1 MQFVLNVKEDA
12 ENYVEYADQGSK
24 QVCRKLWAVLIVAI
38 PVTELGGADLA
49 IFGTVATALSALW
62 QKLIITIKK
71 SDYCGDFYFCQY
83 DADYRLFVLYRFS
96 QMATNLILVWDSL
109 DLLNDH
115 CFQYFI

>member
-1 MQFVLNVKEDA
+1 MGRFI
-12 ENYVEYADQGSK
+12 VE
-24 QVCRKLWAVLIVAI
+24 I

-62 QKLIITIKK
+62 RKLIITIKK

-96 QMATNLILVWDSL
+96 QMATNIIRLGDSL
-109 DLLNDH
+109 DLFNDH
-115 CFQYFI
+115 CFKYFI